1 MEPTLFGPPAP
12 VPAATLYMDLRD
24 VETTSPSPSGALL
37 ARCNALSPPYSCAL
51 RHATATAPAD
61 CLMHPSIPHD
71 LFAPWAPLSAATTLP
86 CSVPH
91 DEAPQRSPRRP
102 PPPPPPPL
110 YLPWPR
116 PPLVSV
122 WGSLFVITEER
133 RQACGGGGQVQRYPR
148 HSCSCVLR
156 LRLNSATSR

>member
-1 MEPTLFGPPAP
+1 MEPTLSRSPASML
-12 VPAATLYMDLRD
+12 AATSYMDLRD

-102 PPPPPPPL
+102 PPPPPPPAVCIL
-110 YLPWPR
+110 SSAFTLTD
-116 PPLVSV
+116 L
-122 WGSLFVITEER
+122 LTQAL
-133 RQACGGGGQVQRYPR
+133 RQAGVAPV
-148 HSCSCVLR
+148 S
-156 LRLNSATSR
+156 